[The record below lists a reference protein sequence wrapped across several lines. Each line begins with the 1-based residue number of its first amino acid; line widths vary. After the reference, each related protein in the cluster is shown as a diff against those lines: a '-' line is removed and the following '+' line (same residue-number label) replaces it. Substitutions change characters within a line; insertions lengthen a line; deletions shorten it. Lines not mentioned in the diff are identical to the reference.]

1 MAWESFQEAVAA
13 DLRAGREMMDK
24 LAVRV
29 DKLESAPDGED
40 TVILGGNT
48 LRCKKDV
55 QSLLETHLGVNC
67 DVPAGAF
74 ASPQFLLNEVML
86 TLGCTM
92 PTLDDLSKLKR
103 LNVRAIDLRC
113 TQALMAT
120 LPVFLT
126 SGRLS
131 THAYKGGSGNAA
143 RFKAF
148 PSFADWGIKSDEDK
162 LQYKCFRALE
172 EVCNALEDHI
182 RDTLGN
188 SAQMQLIAMNLLSK
202 CKKVVIEIFD
212 FMADNYTRMMAAF
225 DSSAD
230 AWDLGCFGIQQLFLN
245 DFSVPLS
252 CMKFA
257 DFSNA
262 RNTLVTAIWT
272 NLRIGAIV
280 DKFNETGIQNH
291 PAMSAAQVRFIIQQA
306 KATRSSKVNSE
317 VDSLKEQVKSLQ
329 DTVRKLETTLSQ
341 HSGKISQVESRADKA
356 CAALDISTDGKKRN
370 KKKKEDDKE

>member
-1 MAWESFQEAVAA
+1 
-13 DLRAGREMMDK
+13 
-24 LAVRV
+24 
-29 DKLESAPDGED
+29 
-40 TVILGGNT
+40 
-48 LRCKKDV
+48 
-55 QSLLETHLGVNC
+55 
-67 DVPAGAF
+67 
-74 ASPQFLLNEVML
+74 
-86 TLGCTM
+86 M
-92 PTLDDLSKLKR
+92 PTLDALSKLKH
-103 LNVRAIDLRC
+103 LDVRAIDLRC
-113 TQALMAT
+113 TQVLMAM

-126 SGRLS
+126 SKRLS
-131 THAYKGGSGNAA
+131 TYSYKGSGGSSV

-162 LQYKCFRALE
+162 LQYKCFRALD

-225 DSSAD
+225 DSSTD
-230 AWDLGCFGIQQLFLN
+230 ALDLGCFRIQQLFLN
-245 DFSVPLS
+245 DFSVPLA
-252 CMKFA
+252 CVKFA

-272 NLRIGAIV
+272 NLRIRAIV

-306 KATRSSKVNSE
+306 KVTRTSKVSRE
-317 VDSLKEQVKSLQ
+317 VDSLRDQVKTLQ
-329 DTVRKLETTLSQ
+329 DTVKRLEATLNQ
-341 HSGKISQVESRADKA
+341 HSGKLSQVESRADKA
-356 CAALDISTDGKKRN
+356 CSALDVPTDGKKRN
-370 KKKKEDDKE
+370 KKKREDDKE